1 MAAASRKTTVART
14 ASRSEPAD
22 EVGVIPQSFDAS
34 VAGPVGEI
42 QQSLRAAAEKSL
54 VDSRAAF
61 VAIKATADEAVS
73 ALEVSLAAARDG
85 AFAINAK
92 AFEALRANAEANFD
106 HAKASFAAKSVSEMV
121 ALQSEFSRKQLEA
134 FTAQAKDIGALAQK
148 AMTEAAEPIK
158 EQVAKS
164 FRIAV

>member
-73 ALEVSLAAARDG
+73 ALEVSLAAARDS
-85 AFAINAK
+85 
-92 AFEALRANAEANFD
+92 RA
-106 HAKASFAAKSVSEMV
+106 SS
-121 ALQSEFSRKQLEA
+121 SRRS
-134 FTAQAKDIGALAQK
+134 
-148 AMTEAAEPIK
+148 PRRP
-158 EQVAKS
+158 
-164 FRIAV
+164 RISARSRRKR